1 MSATRTWTASTWTR
15 LLTSPTPYPAAQS
28 LEPAELRATIDAWF
42 KAHPTLSKNLERCMS
57 VKYDDTV
64 DPGKASERKDTFS
77 IAQAH
82 AWLGMEG

>member
-1 MSATRTWTASTWTR
+1 
-15 LLTSPTPYPAAQS
+15 
-28 LEPAELRATIDAWF
+28 
-42 KAHPTLSKNLERCMS
+42 MS